1 MSPVSLSASPPASLL
16 IVAAL
21 IDVALVLFVADR
33 LMRARKRGFSLRLRI
48 FFALSI
54 AMLLGALTTGVY
66 ATAVEPT
73 TLGFVARFVRVLPKG
88 FLLASG
94 LLPILAGGAAWVG
107 VRLARPVEE
116 LSRAAT
122 RIAEGDGRSDASE
135 GDELRPGHGHEA
147 VRLARALASMRR
159 ELADK
164 PFAAAFLRDAWHDLK
179 TPVAALSAT
188 IEVLEDGALDDP
200 EAARRFVGNLRR
212 STEQL
217 DRLLQD
223 LVTLARFET
232 SALRDPEPT
241 ELTTLAELAVEAA
254 LPLAQAK
261 HVTLSITG
269 APARVDARVNVDR
282 AALLRAFANLIDNA
296 IRASPGGKVTLE
308 VVTAGTADRVAIVV
322 TNEPAE
328 VPVAIRE
335 RLFRRAALA
344 PRVPE
349 GREEEGAG
357 GSGLGLAIARAAIEA
372 HGGSV
377 RFVELGPPRVRVR
390 VEMIR

>member
-1 MSPVSLSASPPASLL
+1 VSPHASPPASLL
-16 IVAAL
+16 VLAAA
-21 IDVALVLFVADR
+21 IDVALVLFVAHR
-33 LMRARKRGFSLRLRI
+33 LVRARQRGFSLRLRI
-48 FFALSI
+48 FFALSM

-66 ATAVEPT
+66 ATALDPA
-73 TLGFVARFVRVLPKG
+73 TLGFVARLARVLPKG

-94 LLPILAGGAAWVG
+94 LLPVLAGGAAWVG

-116 LSRAAT
+116 LSLAAT
-122 RIAEGDGRSDASE
+122 RIAEGGALRHASE
-135 GDELRPGHGHEA
+135 DGSELHPGHGHEA

-200 EAARRFVGNLRR
+200 EAARRFVKNLRR
-212 STEQL
+212 STDQL

-241 ELTTLAELAVEAA
+241 DLTTLGQLAIDGA

-261 HVTLSITG
+261 RVTLALSS
-269 APARVDARVNVDR
+269 ANPRVDARLSVDR
-282 AALLRAFANLIDNA
+282 AALSRALANLLDNA
-296 IRASPGGKVTLE
+296 IRASPGGRVTVEL
-308 VVTAGTADRVAIVV
+308 APGGTADRVALLV

-328 VPVAIRE
+328 IPIDIRD
-335 RLFRRAALA
+335 RLFRRAAVA
-344 PRVPE
+344 PRVE
-349 GREEEGAG
+349 HDSLSGAGG
-357 GSGLGLAIARAAIEA
+357 GSGLGLAIVRAAVEA

-377 RFVELGPPRVRVR
+377 RFVDLGPPRVTVR
-390 VEMIR
+390 IEMPR